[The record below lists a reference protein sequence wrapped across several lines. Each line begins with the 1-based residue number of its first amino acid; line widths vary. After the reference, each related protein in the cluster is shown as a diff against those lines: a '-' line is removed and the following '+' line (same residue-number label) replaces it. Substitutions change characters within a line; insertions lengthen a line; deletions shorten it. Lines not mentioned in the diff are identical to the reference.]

1 MKTKQY
7 NALLQNLLNQQIAET
22 EAISKP
28 IAHKYMTAQFPSLVQ

>member
-7 NALLQNLLNQQIAET
+7 NALLPNLLNQQIVET
-22 EAISKP
+22 EAISKS